1 MSPSNDTSAGAVP
14 TTPNEGQP
22 SVTPLANGG
31 TPTTPQPLPTIPLPA
46 SSPAPTPTSP
56 QPGASPSSQSSG
68 YLVAEDKDVIE
79 PEWVNGAKT
88 IVSRNQDDPYKQSE
102 ELTVF
107 KAEYMQK
114 RYNKTIKLK

>member
-14 TTPNEGQP
+14 TTPNEEQP
-22 SVTPLANGG
+22 SGPPLANSDG
-31 TPTTPQPLPTIPLPA
+31 PTVPQPISTIPLPSA
-46 SSPAPTPTSP
+46 GPAPMLASP
-56 QPGASPSSQSSG
+56 QPGASPSGQGSG